1 MIGLKTYLST
11 LAPRLGQTHDMLYER
26 QRALMRHGLLESVEG
41 HGRGSGVRADEK
53 ALAVFLI
60 SLLAHDL
67 LVLTFVAKIFCM
79 MKNDEGKC
87 PVTGARTFQEA
98 MQRVLG
104 DEKLAARVTSPAVR
118 VDRGNPGSAHL
129 LFGGKTKSSARPS
142 SSRST
147 ARASTPSSPSF
158 PRPSWAEEIVVPP
171 TPPTTSKTRIINS
184 AFRNKGLFRP
194 IIPPSDIHVST
205 SVDAA
210 LIQQIAKDIAQ
221 FKKDSAS

>member
-1 MIGLKTYLST
+1 
-11 LAPRLGQTHDMLYER
+11 
-26 QRALMRHGLLESVEG
+26 
-41 HGRGSGVRADEK
+41 
-53 ALAVFLI
+53 
-60 SLLAHDL
+60 
-67 LVLTFVAKIFCM
+67 
-79 MKNDEGKC
+79 
-87 PVTGARTFQEA
+87 

-104 DEKLAARVTSPAVR
+104 DEKLAARVTTPAVR
-118 VDRGNPGSAHL
+118 VDRANPGSAHL
-129 LFGGKTKSSARPS
+129 FFGRKTKSSARFPS

-171 TPPTTSKTRIINS
+171 TPPTTSKTWIINS
-184 AFRNKGLFRP
+184 AFRNKGLFRL

>member
-11 LAPRLGQTHDMLYER
+11 LSPRLGLTHQMLYER
-26 QRALMRHGLLESVEG
+26 QRALVRHGLLENVEG
-41 HGRGSGVRADEK
+41 RGRGSGVRADEK
-53 ALAVFLI
+53 SLSVFLI

-67 LVLTFVAKIFCM
+67 LVLTFVAEIFCV

-104 DEKLAARVTSPAVR
+104 DEKLAERVTTPAVR
-118 VDRGNPGSAHL
+118 VDRRSPGSAHL
-129 LFGGKTKSSARPS
+129 FFRGKTTSSAR
-142 SSRST
+142 SRST
-147 ARASTPSSPSF
+147 AGATTPRAPSF

-171 TPPTTSKTRIINS
+171 TTSSTRIINS

-194 IIPPSDIHVST
+194 IIPPESAVHVST

-221 FKKDSAS
+221 LKEDSAS